1 MMMTGKTPFFA
12 RVSYGLSTALLA
24 LSLTSGVSAVGA
36 ESEDPGLSWR
46 ETLVIPIMDAL
57 HEVHG
62 RLSSLEANVALFAG
76 SFASQQITTN
86 ELCIADSGAQTCIT
100 KAQLDALLAMMA
112 SVTVKPAPAATDLK
126 QSTAVETEGHTSA
139 AVEPAPVSTAPK
151 DGLAGLETEAKGTNS
166 VESETKTS
174 TRADP
179 VEPDIT
185 AVVVPSLAPAV
196 APEPVAMPEQKAL
209 DEQEPAPTGSVLAA
223 TSGAAVAWYPE
234 VEISIPA
241 PVPPSSE

>member
-36 ESEDPGLSWR
+36 ESEDPGLPWR
-46 ETLVIPIMDAL
+46 EMLVIPIMNAL

-62 RLSSLEANVALFAG
+62 QLSSLEASIALFAG

-86 ELCIADSGAQTCIT
+86 ELCVADNSGAQTCIS

-112 SVTVKPAPAATDLK
+112 PAAVKPAPAATELK
-126 QSTAVETEGHTSA
+126 QSTAVETEGHASA
-139 AVEPAPVSTAPK
+139 AVEPTPVMTEPRE
-151 DGLAGLETEAKGTNS
+151 GVPVLETEAKGANS
-166 VESETKTS
+166 VESEMKTS

-179 VEPDIT
+179 IEPDTT
-185 AVVVPSLAPAV
+185 AVVPSLAPAV
-196 APEPVAMPEQKAL
+196 TPEPVAMPEQKAS

-223 TSGAAVAWYPE
+223 TSAAAVAWYPE